1 MIRIFFAG
9 SLLALTLAC
18 TDAGRDAAS
27 APPPSP
33 PTQSR
38 AVTEEPMVLASGVTI
53 QFTQRATNEGLL
65 KPGPTTEVRV
75 HYEGSLVSDGSV
87 FDSSFERGEPADFAL
102 NQVVPGFSEAIQQM
116 RPGDE
121 VIATFPPAM
130 GYGAAGRPP
139 VIPPNSALRFRI
151 LLISFRGADGVV
163 VGGP

>member
-1 MIRIFFAG
+1 MIRIFLAG
-9 SLLALTLAC
+9 SVLALVMAC

-27 APPPSP
+27 APPPAP
-33 PTQSR
+33 PAQSR
-38 AVTEEPMVLASGVTI
+38 AVTEQPMVLASGVTL
-53 QFTQRATNEGLL
+53 QFTKRATNESLP
-65 KPGPTTEVRV
+65 KPGPTTQVRV

-151 LLISFRGADGVV
+151 LLISFQGADGAV